1 MNELLIYFLK
11 VNIAIALF
19 YLFYRLFFAGDT
31 FWKTRRYYLLLS
43 LFVSFTY
50 PFLSIE
56 NWLQS
61 QEPVKVFVANY
72 AMLQEFIVTP
82 NQEQSFSLESILYF
96 VYVLVS
102 VVLLLKMIVQLISI
116 FKIRIQGKVQLIQ
129 NTRIIA
135 VQRELT
141 PFSFFRSIYLNPA
154 LHNEE
159 ETRQILAH
167 ESTHV
172 RQGHSYDVILSEL
185 LTIAF
190 WINPSSWLMKREIR
204 QNLEFLADNKVLES
218 GFDTKSY
225 QYHLLQLAYQT
236 PEIKIANKFNV
247 SPLKKRI
254 TMMNQQR
261 TSKAGILK
269 YLLIVPLAAALVI
282 SSNAENIISSVKS
295 GLKENKN
302 VQTQEKTTTKST
314 SKLDELVVVGY
325 GQAQGN
331 QKSITPPPAPPA
343 PPIPP
348 VQGDSIIAPPPPPV
362 PGEKNVVFT
371 VVEKMPA
378 YPGGSDALMK
388 FLANNIK
395 YPVRAQEKG
404 IQGRVICQ
412 FVVKADGSIGD
423 VDIVRSVDPNLDAE
437 AIRVVKAMPLWTP
450 GQQKGQNVNV
460 KYTLPIN
467 FNLKRNDTDKK
478 PANNSTE
485 TFTVVDKMPQFPG
498 GESGLLK
505 YIGDNLKYPVTAQ
518 KNGIQGRIIVRF
530 IVNKLGRV
538 ENAEVLRS
546 LDPECD
552 NEALRVVNAMPEW
565 IPGEQKGEKVS
576 VYYTLPIT
584 YKLTK

>member
-31 FWKTRRYYLLLS
+31 FWKTRRIYLLLS
-43 LFVSFTY
+43 LFVSFAY

-61 QEPVKVFVANY
+61 QEPVQVFFANY
-72 AMLQEFIVTP
+72 TMLQEFTVTP
-82 NQEQSFSLESILYF
+82 NQEQDFSLVSILYF
-96 VYVLVS
+96 IYGIVS
-102 VVLLLKMIVQLISI
+102 IILLLKMIIQLISI
-116 FKIRIQGKVQLIQ
+116 LKIRIQGKVQMIQ
-129 NTRIIA
+129 NTRIVA
-135 VQRELT
+135 VRKEMT

-167 ESTHV
+167 ELTHV
-172 RQGHSYDVILSEL
+172 CQGHSYDVILSEL

-190 WINPSSWLMKREIR
+190 WINPSSWLIKREIR
-204 QNLEFLADNKVLES
+204 QNLEFLADNKVIES

-254 TMMNQQR
+254 TMMNQR
-261 TSKAGILK
+261 KTSKAGILK
-269 YLLIVPLAAALVI
+269 YLLIVPLAAALVL

-295 GLKENKN
+295 GLKEDKN
-302 VQTQEKTTTKST
+302 VKTQEKTRNSPTI
-314 SKLDELVVVGY
+314 KLDELVVVGY
-325 GQAQGN
+325 GQAQDN
-331 QKSITPPPAPPA
+331 QKNITPPPPPPAPPVPGA
-343 PPIPP
+343 
-348 VQGDSIIAPPPPPV
+348 SIIAPPPPPV
-362 PGEKNVVFT
+362 QGDNKVVFT

-388 FLANNIK
+388 FLRENVR
-395 YPVRAQEKG
+395 YPVEAQKNG

-423 VDIVRSVDPNLDAE
+423 VAIVRSVDPSLDAE

-467 FNLKRNDTDKK
+467 FNLKGNDVDKK
-478 PANNSTE
+478 AKNNSTVV
-485 TFTVVDKMPQFPG
+485 FTVVEKMPQFPG
-498 GESGLLK
+498 GESELLK
-505 YIGDNLKYPVTAQ
+505 YIGDNLKYPVNAQ
-518 KNGIQGRIIVRF
+518 KNGIQGRIYIRF
-530 IVNKLGRV
+530 IINKSGKV

-552 NEALRVVNAMPEW
+552 KEALRVVNAMPEW
-565 IPGEQKGEKVS
+565 TPGEQKGEKVS

-584 YKLTK
+584 YKLKI